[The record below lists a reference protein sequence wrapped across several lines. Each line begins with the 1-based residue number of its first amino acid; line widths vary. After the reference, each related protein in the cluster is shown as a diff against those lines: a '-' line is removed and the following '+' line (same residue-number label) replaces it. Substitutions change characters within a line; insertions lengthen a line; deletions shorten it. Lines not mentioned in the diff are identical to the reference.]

1 MRKFI
6 VEWLDLMT
14 YDIYRKEFTNYDDY
28 LEFKGKELFPDELLG
43 RIRIL

>member
-1 MRKFI
+1 MKKFI

-14 YDIYRKEFTNYDDY
+14 YDIYQKIFTNYDDY
-28 LEFKGKELFPDELLG
+28 LEFKAKELFPEELLG